1 MSFTF
6 LASNNHEL
14 ELFGE
19 KKIPESFIKQNL
31 HQQLLDSI
39 YIIFMT
45 IYVTFWPPDAKT
57 LMLGKIEGG
66 GEGDD
71 RG

>member
-19 KKIPESFIKQNL
+19 KKIPESSKKPNLSYVAFIL
-31 HQQLLDSI
+31 H
-39 YIIFMT
+39 
-45 IYVTFWPPDAKT
+45 
-57 LMLGKIEGG
+57 
-66 GEGDD
+66 
-71 RG
+71 